1 MVSLFALSLILGY
14 TGNAEAATSAG
25 ELEQSLMHVAEDVK
39 LSVVSITTVK
49 VFKHPATG
57 GYHGDQYGRGH
68 GDGRGRGDRR
78 DRRGG
83 PFDDFFDKFMPK
95 APPKGEFFFWILIN
109 SPSYF
114 DGLLPK
120 TKKTTKKK

>member
-1 MVSLFALSLILGY
+1 VYRKRWNIRNYFLSLTVSLFALSLILG
-14 TGNAEAATSAG
+14 SAG
-25 ELEQSLMHVAEDVK
+25 SAKAAKSVRELEQSLMNVSEDVK

-68 GDGRGRGDRR
+68 GNGRGDRR

-95 APPKGEFFFWILIN
+95 APPK
-109 SPSYF
+109 
-114 DGLLPK
+114 
-120 TKKTTKKK
+120 